1 MSFRQIQ
8 VFMSVVIIF
17 VSMVTAGCASAHK
30 VKARQNMRDKKSWT
44 IIGRN
49 LDVCN
54 PLTAE
59 CSGIVKNE
67 LLRTAAE
74 KCRSEVVVAVECE
87 PTRRRGETSCEIECG
102 NGPEHSAVTDA
113 KSQTEVTMTE
123 EEREKARAHSEKKL
137 GVRIG
142 GILLSTLGIA
152 TIVAGA
158 SSYDRDCSRDGNESK
173 DQCNNKENRKK
184 REKNN
189 HQAQQISGIGAALT
203 TGGVLMITVG
213 PTLVGAPSE
222 MSSGYFV
229 GGSWNF

>member
-1 MSFRQIQ
+1 MSFRQIP
-8 VFMSVVIIF
+8 VFMSVFIVF

-30 VKARQNMRDKKSWT
+30 VKARQNMQDKKSWT

-59 CSGIVKNE
+59 CSAIVKNE

-74 KCRSEVVVAVECE
+74 KCRAQVVVEVECE
-87 PTRRRGETSCEIECG
+87 PTRRRGEMSCDIECG
-102 NGPEHSAVTDA
+102 NGPEHSAATEA
-113 KSQTEVTMTE
+113 KSHPIVTMTE
-123 EEREKARAHSEKKL
+123 EERERARARSEKKL

-142 GILLSTLGIA
+142 GILLSALGIA

-158 SSYDRDCSRDGNESK
+158 SSYDRDCSRDEDESN
-173 DQCNNKENRKK
+173 DECNNRENRKK

-189 HQAQQISGIGAALT
+189 QQAQQISGIGAALT

-213 PTLVGAPSE
+213 PTLVGTPSE